1 MNAKIRN
8 KTTGKIYNVSS
19 TTEHPDSSYGQPVLV
34 DKENNAYC
42 VVGFEPPLYELV
54 SADVSDKE
62 TLGMIL
68 KNMRISSGKSIR
80 DLAKECNLSKT
91 TIVNVENGAYS
102 PRIEI
107 VTKILQ
113 KLGAKLTIKK

>member
-1 MNAKIRN
+1 M
-8 KTTGKIYNVSS
+8 KT
-19 TTEHPDSSYGQPVLV
+19 
-34 DKENNAYC
+34 
-42 VVGFEPPLYELV
+42 YELV

-62 TLGMIL
+62 TLGIIL

-113 KLGAKLTIKK
+113 KLGAKLTIKND